1 MARTNLFSLRQRSAQ
16 RASRQDAAADALGG
30 VAPARSPV
38 VPHAA
43 RPQLEDGLRDDI
55 KQVISLAVAGAQ
67 RERAAAESLYV
78 RGRNSIAFTAALFT
92 AVQAGF
98 LTSVGRESGG
108 DVLLSGAEQGRV
120 AIAGAAAVVALMA
133 SGGDVGVL
141 A

>member
-1 MARTNLFSLRQRSAQ
+1 M
-16 RASRQDAAADALGG
+16 
-30 VAPARSPV
+30 
-38 VPHAA
+38 
-43 RPQLEDGLRDDI
+43 
-55 KQVISLAVAGAQ
+55 
-67 RERAAAESLYV
+67 